1 MKQREIKFRG
11 RNRTTEEW
19 VYGYYVERDGVWYGM
34 IYDKNGLGIKVDK
47 ETVEQYTGLKDKNG
61 KEIYEG
67 DIVKFEDTKHIGIV
81 CLKDGEFLVEELPKR
96 NAVRLLWCEKHAEII
111 GNIYE
116 NPELLK

>member
-47 ETVEQYTGLKDKNG
+47 ETVEQ
-61 KEIYEG
+61 
-67 DIVKFEDTKHIGIV
+67 VH
-81 CLKDGEFLVEELPKR
+81 R
-96 NAVRLLWCEKHAEII
+96 SSR
-111 GNIYE
+111 
-116 NPELLK
+116 